1 MLKSTDITIQDFKA
15 HFVRDFQYAS
25 DYPLECSKSYVTDD
39 DLTKAFNEALA
50 NFNDG
55 LFDDDVSLKISFLL
69 LAAHYLSW
77 DMQSAGQGS
86 ASTGVFPVVSRTV
99 GSVSET
105 YNVPLWLQ
113 HDPVLSAYA
122 TTRYGLK
129 YIAIIKPLLIG
140 GCVVYRGETTFA

>member
-1 MLKSTDITIQDFKA
+1 MLLASEITIADFKA
-15 HFVRDFQYAS
+15 HFTRDFQYATAN
-25 DYPLECSKSYVTDD
+25 PLACPNDYVTDAD
-39 DLTKAFNEALA
+39 ITKAFNESLA

-55 LFDDDVSLKISFLL
+55 LFGDDTTRKTSFLL

-77 DMQSAGQGS
+77 DLQSAGQG
-86 ASTGVFPVVSRTV
+86 ASSTSMFPVVSRTV

-113 HDPVLSAYA
+113 HDPVLSAFA

-129 YIAIIKPLLIG
+129 YISMIKPLLIG
-140 GCVVYRGETTFA
+140 GMAVYQGATTAV

>member
-1 MLKSTDITIQDFKA
+1 MIKSVDITIADFKA
-15 HFVRDFQYAS
+15 HFVRDFQYAT
-25 DYPLECSKSYVTDD
+25 DNVGACPNEFVTDA

-55 LFDDDVSLKISFLL
+55 LFDDDTSLKISFLL
-69 LAAHYLSW
+69 LAAHFLAW
-77 DMQSAGQGS
+77 DLQSAGQGS
-86 ASTGVFPVVSRTV
+86 ASTSMFPVVSRTV

-113 HDPVLSAYA
+113 HDPVLSSYA

-129 YIAIIKPLLIG
+129 YIGIIKPLMIG
-140 GCVVYRGETTFA
+140 GVAVYAGMTTP

>member
-1 MLKSTDITIQDFKA
+1 MLKSTEITIADFKA
-15 HFVRDFQYAS
+15 HFTRDFKYAS
-25 DYPLECSKSYVTDD
+25 NNPNGCPDDYVTDA

-55 LFDDDVSLKISFLL
+55 LFDDDTSLQIAFLL

-77 DMQSAGQGS
+77 DLQSAGQGA

-129 YIAIIKPLLIG
+129 YIAIIKPLMIG
-140 GCVVYRGETTFA
+140 GIAVYQGMTTP

>member
-1 MLKSTDITIQDFKA
+1 MLKSTEITIADFKS
-15 HFVRDFQYAS
+15 HFTRDFQYAT
-25 DYPLECSKSYVTDD
+25 DYPNACPTDYVTDA
-39 DLTKAFNEALA
+39 DLNKAFDEALA

-55 LFDDDVSLKISFLL
+55 LFDDDTTLKVSFLL
-69 LAAHYLSW
+69 LAAHFLSW
-77 DMQSAGQGS
+77 DLQSAGQGAS
-86 ASTGVFPVVSRTV
+86 STGVFPVVSRTV

-129 YIAIIKPLLIG
+129 YISLIKPLMIG
-140 GCVVYRGETTFA
+140 GVAVYQGMTTP

>member
-1 MLKSTDITIQDFKA
+1 MLLSTDITIQDFKD
-15 HFVRDFQYAS
+15 HFVRDFKYAS
-25 DYPLECSKSYVTDD
+25 NNPNGCPNDYVTDA

-55 LFDDDVSLKISFLL
+55 LFDDDTTRKVSFLL
-69 LAAHYLSW
+69 LAAHYLAW
-77 DMQSAGQGS
+77 DLQSASQGA
-86 ASTGVFPVVSRTV
+86 ASTGIFPVVSRTV

-140 GCVVYRGETTFA
+140 GVKVYQGATTP

>member
-1 MLKSTDITIQDFKA
+1 MLKSTEITIADFKA
-15 HFVRDFQYAS
+15 HFSRDFKYAT
-25 DYPLECSKSYVTDD
+25 DYPNGCPNDYVTDS
-39 DLTKAFNEALA
+39 DLQKSFDEAQA

-55 LFDDDVSLKISFLL
+55 LFDDSTSLKISFLL

-77 DMQSAGQGS
+77 DMQAAGQGTS
-86 ASTGVFPVVSRTV
+86 STGVFPVVSRTV

-140 GCVVYRGETTFA
+140 GVTVYQGATTP

>member
-1 MLKSTDITIQDFKA
+1 MLKSTEITIADFKS
-15 HFVRDFQYAS
+15 HFTRDFKYATN
-25 DYPLECSKSYVTDD
+25 YPNACPDDFVTDA

-55 LFDDDVSLKISFLL
+55 LFDDDTSLEVAFLL

-77 DMQSAGQGS
+77 DLQSAGQGA

-113 HDPVLSAYA
+113 HDPVLSSYA

-129 YIAIIKPLLIG
+129 YIAIIKPLMVG
-140 GCVVYRGETTFA
+140 GVAVYAGMTTP